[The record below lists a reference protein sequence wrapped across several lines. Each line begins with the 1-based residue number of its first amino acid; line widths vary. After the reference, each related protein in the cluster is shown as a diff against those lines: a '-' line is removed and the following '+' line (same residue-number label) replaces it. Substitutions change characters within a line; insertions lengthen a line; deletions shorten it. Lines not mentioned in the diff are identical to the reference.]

1 MVYIKSQKGQSWLLP
16 PNIQDMI
23 PEDHICFLIGESI
36 DHMDFS
42 DFDEKV
48 EGAGHPAYH
57 PRILLKV
64 LMQGMLDK
72 VRSSR
77 KLERACKENVVYLF
91 LSERLNPNFR
101 TISDF
106 RKANPEL
113 VDETFKETVR
123 LAQSLNLVSVEMI
136 CTDGS
141 KIKANASRKLAIKRE
156 GFDLLDEW
164 VKNEIEEGIKQD
176 DIEDK
181 LEEAL
186 DLKNKP
192 KLARKDMKKIVREYR
207 ERLNDAKK
215 AEDLKKK
222 HQAVRAQLAHDSTLK
237 TISLTDPECRYMQSK
252 KGPTELS
259 YNVQTSVDSKHNIIV
274 ANDVCQETNDTRQG
288 RPQLEQAEKNLRQ
301 TLPEG
306 LKVAMDADYDD
317 SPTLKWL
324 EDRKFDA
331 YIPLAEKGAKKKEE
345 SSQYNKKF
353 FIYLEEADAFKCP
366 EGKILPYKSD
376 YKSKRGQFL
385 KMYYSFKAC
394 HRCPAA
400 QQCYGKAENRVIT
413 ATEYEA
419 VIRRMKAKMELAE
432 SRKVYSKRK
441 ETSELAYAHIKHN
454 LGFTEFLTRGLKGVK
469 TEWNLACAAS
479 NLRRIWNQM
488 LKTGVSL
495 KQVFNQI
502 TQSFWQLFTPA

>member
-1 MVYIKSQKGQSWLLP
+1 MVYIKSHKGQNWLLP
-16 PNIQDMI
+16 LNIQDMI
-23 PEDHICFLIGESI
+23 PADHICFLVGESI
-36 DHMDFS
+36 DNMDFS
-42 DFDEKV
+42 EFDEKV

-113 VDETFKETVR
+113 VEETFKVTVR

-164 VKNEIEEGIKQD
+164 VKNEIEEGIRQD

-207 ERLNDAKK
+207 ERLKDSKK

-222 HQAVRAQLAHDSTLK
+222 HQAIREQLDKDKDIK
-237 TISLTDPECRYMQSK
+237 TVSLTDPDCRYMQSK
-252 KGPTELS
+252 KGPIELS

-274 ANDVCQETNDTRQG
+274 ANNVCQEATDTRQG
-288 RPQLEQAEKNLRQ
+288 KPQLERAEANLGP
-301 TLPEG
+301 LPDG
-306 LKVAMDADYDD
+306 LKVCMDADYDD
-317 SPTLKWL
+317 SSTLKWL

-331 YIPLAEKGAKKKEE
+331 YVPLAEKGAKKKEGNE
-345 SSQYNKKF
+345 AYSKKF
-353 FIYLEEADAFKCP
+353 FKYNEAADTFTCP
-366 EGKILPYKSD
+366 EGKTLPYKFSYAD
-376 YKSKRGQFL
+376 KKGHILLHYHNG
-385 KMYYSFKAC
+385 KAC
-394 HRCPAA
+394 WSCPARKSCCGTNEKRIISA
-400 QQCYGKAENRVIT
+400 NA
-413 ATEYEA
+413 YEA
-419 VIRRMKAKMELAE
+419 IIRRMKAKMELGTSKQA
-432 SRKVYSKRK
+432 YSKRK
-441 ETSELAYAHIKHN
+441 ETVELAYAHIKYN

-479 NLRRIWNQM
+479 NLRRIWNQIK
-488 LKTGVSL
+488 KTGRTIQEIS
-495 KQVFNQI
+495 
-502 TQSFWQLFTPA
+502 QSFWQSFIPA

>member
-1 MVYIKSQKGQSWLLP
+1 MVYIKSYKGQNWLLP
-16 PNIQDMI
+16 LNIQDMI
-23 PEDHICFLIGESI
+23 PADHIAFLVEESI
-36 DHMDFS
+36 DGMDFS
-42 DFDEKV
+42 EFDKEV

-57 PRILLKV
+57 PRIVLKV

-77 KLERACKENVVYLF
+77 KLERACKENVVYMF

-113 VDETFKETVR
+113 VDATFKETVR

-215 AEDLKKK
+215 TEELQKK
-222 HQAVRAQLAHDSTLK
+222 HQAIRAQLDQDKDLK
-237 TISLTDPECRYMQSK
+237 TVSLTDPDCRYMQSK

-274 ANDVCQETNDTRQG
+274 ANNVCQEATDTRQG
-288 RPQLEQAEKNLRQ
+288 RPQLEQAEANLGP
-301 TLPEG
+301 LPEG

-331 YIPLAEKGAKKKEE
+331 YVPLAEKGAKKTPE
-345 SSQYNKKF
+345 SEQYNKKHF
-353 FIYLEEADAFKCP
+353 TYDETADTFTCP

-376 YKSKRGQFL
+376 YTSKRGQFL

-394 HRCPAA
+394 HYCPVANRCKS
-400 QQCYGKAENRVIT
+400 QTAENRVIT
-413 ATEYEA
+413 ATPYEG
-419 VIRRMKAKMELAE
+419 VIRRMKTKMELAE
-432 SRKVYSKRK
+432 SKQVYSIRK
-441 ETSELAYAHIKHN
+441 ETSELAYAHIKYN
-454 LGFTEFLTRGLKGVK
+454 LGFTEFLTRGLIGVK

-479 NLRRIWNQM
+479 NLRRIWNQIKKKDM
-488 LKTGVSL
+488 NI
-495 KQVFNQI
+495 QQIFQQI
-502 TQSFWQLFTPA
+502 TQSFSQLFSPA

>member
-1 MVYIKSQKGQSWLLP
+1 MVYIKTQKGQNWLFP
-16 PNIQDMI
+16 PNVLDMI
-23 PEDHICFLIGESI
+23 EKEHICFLVEAFI
-36 DHMDFS
+36 DNLDFS
-42 DFDEKV
+42 DFDKEV
-48 EGAGHPAYH
+48 EGAGHPSYH
-57 PRILLKV
+57 PRIPMKILI
-64 LMQGMLDK
+64 QGMLDK
-72 VRSSR
+72 TRSSR
-77 KLERACKENVVYLF
+77 KLARASKENVVYMYLAEH
-91 LSERLNPNFR
+91 SSPDFR

-106 RKANPEL
+106 RMANRKL
-113 VDETFKETVR
+113 IKETFEGTVR

-192 KLARKDMKKIVREYR
+192 KLARKDIKKIVREYR

-215 AEDLKKK
+215 TEDLKKK
-222 HQAVRAQLAHDSTLK
+222 HQAIRAQLEKDKDLK
-237 TISLTDPECRYMQSK
+237 TVSLTDPECRYMQSK
-252 KGPTELS
+252 KGPIELS

-274 ANDVCQETNDTRQG
+274 ANDVCQEATDTRQG
-288 RPQLEQAEKNLRQ
+288 KPQLEQAEANLGP
-301 TLPEG
+301 LPEG

-324 EDRKFDA
+324 EGRKFDA
-331 YIPLAEKGAKKKEE
+331 YIPLAEKGAKKTPE
-345 SSQYNKKF
+345 SEQYSKKH
-353 FIYLEEADAFKCP
+353 FIYNETSDTFTCP
-366 EGKILPYKSD
+366 EGKTLPYKSD
-376 YKSKRGQFL
+376 YVSKRGQFL

-394 HRCPAA
+394 HYCPVANRCKS
-400 QQCYGKAENRVIT
+400 QTAENRVII
-413 ATEYEA
+413 ATPYEG

-432 SRKVYSKRK
+432 SKQVYSKRK
-441 ETSELAYAHIKHN
+441 ETSELTYAHIKYN

-479 NLRRIWNQM
+479 NLRRIWNQIK
-488 LKTGVSL
+488 KTGKTIQAIS
-495 KQVFNQI
+495 
-502 TQSFWQLFTPA
+502 QSFSQLFNLA

>member
-1 MVYIKSQKGQSWLLP
+1 MVYIKSFKGQNWLLP
-16 PNIQDMI
+16 LNIQDMI
-23 PEDHICFLIGESI
+23 PADHICFLVEESI
-36 DHMDFS
+36 DNMDFS

-113 VDETFKETVR
+113 VDSTFKETVR

-207 ERLNDAKK
+207 ERLKDSKK

-222 HQAVRAQLAHDSTLK
+222 HQAVRAQLANDPTLK
-237 TISLTDPECRYMQSK
+237 TISLTDPACRYMQSK

-288 RPQLEQAEKNLRQ
+288 RPQLEQAEQNLGH
-301 TLPEG
+301 LPEG
-306 LKVAMDADYDD
+306 LKVCMDADYDD
-317 SPTLKWL
+317 PTILKWL

-331 YIPLAEKGAKKKEE
+331 YIPLVNKGGLKRDGNAEF
-345 SSQYNKKF
+345 SKKF
-353 FIYLEEADAFKCP
+353 FVYNETSDTFTCP
-366 EGKILPYKSD
+366 TGKTLPYKSHTVD
-376 YKSKRGQFL
+376 KRGNIRKNYF
-385 KMYYSFKAC
+385 SCKAC
-394 HRCPAA
+394 WSCPSRPQCAA
-400 QQCYGKAENRVIT
+400 NREMRIIT
-413 ATEYEA
+413 ATPYEG
-419 VIRRMKAKMELAE
+419 VVRRMKAKMELDE
-432 SRKVYSKRK
+432 SKQAYSKRK
-441 ETSELAYAHIKHN
+441 ETSELAYAHIKYN

-479 NLRRIWNQM
+479 NLRRIWNQIK
-488 LKTGVSL
+488 KTGRTI
-495 KQVFNQI
+495 QEI
-502 TQSFWQLFTPA
+502 TQSFWHSFIPA